1 MRSTCGPFRQRPE
14 PASGRSRP
22 AVAGFPFGRALPKNF
37 YASRSPARIMAVSYT
52 AGDTFSPGAPRRWSE
67 TAIQFTDH
75 YPPLD
80 LAPDGK
86 RFVVFP
92 APESASG
99 GSTNVHVNF
108 LLNFFDELKRR
119 VP

>member
-1 MRSTCGPFRQRPE
+1 MPVRPFPPTAGAGKWQVSTGG
-14 PASGRSRP
+14 GRFPIWSRTSKE
-22 AVAGFPFGRALPKNF
+22 LF
-37 YASRSPARIMAVSYT
+37 YASHSPARIMAVSYT
-52 AGDTFSPGAPRRWSE
+52 AGDTFSPGAPRQWSE

-86 RFVVFP
+86 RFVVFL

-99 GSTNVHVNF
+99 GSTTVHVNF